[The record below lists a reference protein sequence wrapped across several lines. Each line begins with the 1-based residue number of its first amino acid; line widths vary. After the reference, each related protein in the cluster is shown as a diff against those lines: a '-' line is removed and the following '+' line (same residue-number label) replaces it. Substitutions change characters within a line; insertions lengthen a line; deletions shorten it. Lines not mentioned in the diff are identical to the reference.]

1 MLLRVI
7 HAEYIKGHQLLIQ
20 FNNGKSVYVDL
31 AQEFDGPIFEPLSDV
46 NFFQKFSIVGNT
58 IEWPNGA
65 DFAPEFLYEIGTL
78 ASEHARRKVAED
90 SPTYGHR

>member
-31 AQEFDGPIFEPLSDV
+31 AQEFDG